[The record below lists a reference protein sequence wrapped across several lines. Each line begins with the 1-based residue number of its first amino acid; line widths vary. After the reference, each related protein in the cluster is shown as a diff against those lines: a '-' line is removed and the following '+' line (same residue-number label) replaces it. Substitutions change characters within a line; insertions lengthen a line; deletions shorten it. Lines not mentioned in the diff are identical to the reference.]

1 VDIFEKVSVLF
12 NSSGYVVNSA
22 IDGAIQMK
30 SYLEGNPQLQL
41 GLNED
46 LVVGRRGGPGMIL
59 DDCNF
64 HECVD
69 LKEFEDFKRL
79 LIKPPDGEFVVMNYR
94 ITGDYQTPFRI
105 FPFVEELG
113 PYKIEFTIKIRACFP
128 A

>member
-1 VDIFEKVSVLF
+1 
-12 NSSGYVVNSA
+12 
-22 IDGAIQMK
+22 
-30 SYLEGNPQLQL
+30 
-41 GLNED
+41 
-46 LVVGRRGGPGMIL
+46 MIL

-105 FPFVEELG
+105 F
-113 PYKIEFTIKIRACFP
+113 
-128 A
+128 